1 MTRLSKKREE
11 KIKEEI
17 LSILYE
23 NITGLSTYRVGEEI
37 LRDDEFT
44 LRLLKELEE
53 KKLVKTVQK
62 SVHGREYKTKKMWA
76 LTKEAFEAYKGLL

>member
-1 MTRLSKKREE
+1 MTKISKKREE
-11 KIKEEI
+11 RIKEEI

-23 NITGLSTYRVGEEI
+23 NITGLSTYQIGEEV

-44 LRLLKELEE
+44 LRLLKELHG
-53 KKLVKTVQK
+53 KGLVKPVTRSPK
-62 SVHGREYKTKKMWA
+62 GNEYSTKKVWA

>member
-1 MTRLSKKREE
+1 MTRISKKREE
-11 KIKEEI
+11 RIKEEI

-23 NITGLSTYRVGEEI
+23 NITGLSTYRIGEEV

-44 LRLLKELEE
+44 LRLLNEMKTRG
-53 KKLVKTVQK
+53 LVKEVAK
-62 SVHGREYKTKKMWA
+62 SVKGREYKTKKMWA

>member
-1 MTRLSKKREE
+1 MTRISKKRED

-17 LSILYE
+17 LSVLYE
-23 NITGLSTYRVGEEI
+23 NITGLSTYGIGEEI

-44 LRLLKELEE
+44 LRLLVEMRERG
-53 KKLVKTVQK
+53 LVKNVTK
-62 SVHGREYKTKKMWA
+62 SIRGKEYSAKKMWV